1 MTNAYANGIRALQ
14 QGRLQ
19 RALRF
24 LRRAIRFTADMKEV
38 FVEHATT
45 NYGAQFFITG
55 APKEGDQQVVLKPA
69 VFVASSS
76 RSCLCLITL
85 TGTVTVCQV
94 MKLAEELQTTGQGTP
109 DQPCRVL
116 MLSDD
121 SDLLL
126 HQHAPPEKAP
136 LLIRKL
142 DLRRDT
148 CEAVSLADLVNSPDC
163 AFSNFDSLDVR
174 PSHCCVER
182 VCHLLP
188 DCATMCVRVCV
199 SGQHRDDARWL

>member
-1 MTNAYANGIRALQ
+1 LTNAYANGIRALQ

-55 APKEGDQQVVLKPA
+55 APKEGDQQVILKPA

-94 MKLAEELQTTGQGTP
+94 MKLAYVRRRWSEREYTERWAKPGTT
-109 DQPCRVL
+109 L
-116 MLSDD
+116 
-121 SDLLL
+121 
-126 HQHAPPEKAP
+126 
-136 LLIRKL
+136 
-142 DLRRDT
+142 
-148 CEAVSLADLVNSPDC
+148 CEP
-163 AFSNFDSLDVR
+163 
-174 PSHCCVER
+174 
-182 VCHLLP
+182 
-188 DCATMCVRVCV
+188 M
-199 SGQHRDDARWL
+199 Q